1 MNVQKFYE
9 AIAKITAARE
19 GVRIEVKSIKK
30 VPEAE
35 LLDALRYELLHWN
48 E

>member
-9 AIAKITAARE
+9 AIAKIIAARE

-30 VPEAE
+30 VPEAGGQP
-35 LLDALRYELLHWN
+35 APMPKGI
-48 E
+48 